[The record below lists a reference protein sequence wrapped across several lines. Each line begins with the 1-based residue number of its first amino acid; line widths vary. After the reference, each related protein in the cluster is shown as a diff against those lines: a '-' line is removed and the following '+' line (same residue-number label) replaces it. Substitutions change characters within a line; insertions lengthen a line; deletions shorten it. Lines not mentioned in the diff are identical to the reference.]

1 MGRFIIFLGVMVIIA
16 LTGIII
22 WWVWNKIYIQIKR
35 RNREFDIEDEA
46 YKKIIEKMMTNQRE
60 NNYERFNNR
69 LFRRWRRG
77 KRRNRHGAGAFGR
90 YCS

>member
-46 YKKIIEKMMTNQRE
+46 YKKIIEKIRE
-60 NNYERFNNR
+60 E
-69 LFRRWRRG
+69 
-77 KRRNRHGAGAFGR
+77 KQ
-90 YCS
+90 SEK

>member
-35 RNREFDIEDEA
+35 RNREFDIEDEV
-46 YKKIIEKMMTNQRE
+46 YKKIIEKIRE
-60 NNYERFNNR
+60 E
-69 LFRRWRRG
+69 
-77 KRRNRHGAGAFGR
+77 KQ
-90 YCS
+90 SEK

>member
-35 RNREFDIEDEA
+35 RNREFDIEEEV
-46 YKKIIEKMMTNQRE
+46 YKEIIKRIREEKQSE
-60 NNYERFNNR
+60 
-69 LFRRWRRG
+69 
-77 KRRNRHGAGAFGR
+77 K
-90 YCS
+90 